1 MAKVMMVLGDIW
13 VGFGHEGGALMGG
26 VSALV
31 EEAPESS
38 VAPST
43 MQRLQREVCS
53 QGGGPL
59 CGHAGTLASRTTRE
73 KTSVISCLVSG
84 ILLQ

>member
-31 EEAPESS
+31 EEAPKTRHPFCL
-38 VAPST
+38 VRIQDACDP
-43 MQRLQREVCS
+43 
-53 QGGGPL
+53 GGDP
-59 CGHAGTLASRTTRE
+59 HRATLAPWS
-73 KTSVISCLVSG
+73 
-84 ILLQ
+84 